1 MNIRDLARLA
11 GVSPSTVSK
20 VINGK
25 DDSISAATR
34 ERVLNLVKEYNYQA
48 YSAAMDSGSK
58 SFILGVLLKSF
69 EQCAAYGLF
78 HHSAIQRR
86 RSGAGGEEP
95 CHSHVS
101 SY

>member
-25 DDSISAATR
+25 DNSISAATR

-69 EQCAAYGLF
+69 EQCGDFLEGFSRQAQLMG
-78 HHSAIQRR
+78 
-86 RSGAGGEEP
+86 
-95 CHSHVS
+95 
-101 SY
+101 

>member
-1 MNIRDLARLA
+1 MTIDFIGIVNYNIVDIERERGAAMNIRDLARLA

-25 DDSISAATR
+25 DNSISAATR

-69 EQCAAYGLF
+69 E
-78 HHSAIQRR
+78 
-86 RSGAGGEEP
+86 
-95 CHSHVS
+95 
-101 SY
+101 

>member
-58 SFILGVLLKSF
+58 SFILGVLL
-69 EQCAAYGLF
+69 
-78 HHSAIQRR
+78 
-86 RSGAGGEEP
+86 
-95 CHSHVS
+95 
-101 SY
+101 